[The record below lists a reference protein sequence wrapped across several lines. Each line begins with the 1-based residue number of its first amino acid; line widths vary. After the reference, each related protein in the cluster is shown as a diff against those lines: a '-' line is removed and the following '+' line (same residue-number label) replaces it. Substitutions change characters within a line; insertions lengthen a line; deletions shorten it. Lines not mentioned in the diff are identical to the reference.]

1 MSGQLKEV
9 KTRIKSV
16 TTTQQITK
24 AMKLVSASKL
34 RRAQDRIVK
43 MRPYALKLNE
53 ILSNIA
59 EAAEGDV
66 NIEYAKHRPAEKVLA
81 IILTSDRG
89 LCGAFNN
96 NAGKLIT
103 SLMNDKYKAQFEAGN
118 LSVMYIGKKG
128 FEIFKKNKKINH
140 IADYVNTFSD
150 LSFDNVSDVADYVMD
165 AFVNKEYD
173 RVEVAY
179 HRFKNQM
186 VQIAELEQFLPIQ
199 KLEAETAG
207 NADEKKIKPDFVFE
221 PNKEQL
227 IEELAPRILKTQFY
241 RYLLENNASEHGARM
256 TAMAKATDNAEDLI
270 NELKIKY
277 NRARQASITTQ
288 IVEIVSGAAAL
299 QGE

>member
-1 MSGQLKEV
+1 MSGQLKEI

-16 TTTQQITK
+16 STTQQITK

-53 ILSNIA
+53 ILANIA

-66 NIEYAKHRPAEKVLA
+66 NIEYAKQRPAEKILA
-81 IILTSDRG
+81 VILTSDRG

-103 SLMNDKYKAQFEAGN
+103 ELMEEKYGEQYAAGN
-118 LSVMYIGKKG
+118 VTVMYIGKKG
-128 FEIFKKNKKINH
+128 FEIFKKNSTLNH
-140 IADYVNTFSD
+140 LKDYIDTFND
-150 LSFDNVSDVADYVMD
+150 LSFENVSNVAEYVMN

-186 VQIAELEQFLPIQ
+186 IQIAELEQFLPIQ
-199 KLEAETAG
+199 KLEAEVTG
-207 NADEKKIKPDFVFE
+207 KEDEKKMKPDFTFE

-227 IEELAPRILKTQFY
+227 IEELAPKILKTQFY

-256 TAMAKATDNAEDLI
+256 TAMAKATDNAEELI
-270 NELKIKY
+270 NDLKVVY
-277 NRARQASITTQ
+277 NRARQTAITTQ

-299 QGE
+299 QSE

>member
-1 MSGQLKEV
+1 MSGQLKEI

-16 TTTQQITK
+16 STTQQITK

-53 ILSNIA
+53 ILANIA

-66 NIEYAKHRPAEKVLA
+66 NIEYAKQRPAEKILA
-81 IILTSDRG
+81 VILTSDRG

-103 SLMNDKYKAQFEAGN
+103 ELMEEKYGEQYAAGN
-118 LSVMYIGKKG
+118 VTVMYIGKKG
-128 FEIFKKNKKINH
+128 FEIFKKNSTLNH
-140 IADYVNTFSD
+140 LKDYIDTFND
-150 LSFDNVSDVADYVMD
+150 LSFENVSNVAEYVMN

-186 VQIAELEQFLPIQ
+186 IQIAELEQFLPIQ
-199 KLEAETAG
+199 KLEAEVTG
-207 NADEKKIKPDFVFE
+207 KEGEKKMKPDFTFE

-227 IEELAPRILKTQFY
+227 IEELAPKILKTQFY

-256 TAMAKATDNAEDLI
+256 TAMAKATDNAEELI
-270 NELKIKY
+270 NDLKVVY
-277 NRARQASITTQ
+277 NRARQTAITTQ

-299 QGE
+299 QSE

>member
-1 MSGQLKEV
+1 MSGQLKEI

-16 TTTQQITK
+16 SSTQQITK

-34 RRAQDRIVK
+34 RRAQDRIIK

-59 EAAEGDV
+59 DAAEGDV
-66 NIEYAKHRPAEKVLA
+66 TIEYAKQRPAEKILAVL
-81 IILTSDRG
+81 LTSDRG

-103 SLMNDKYKAQFEAGN
+103 SLLEEKFSQQLAAGN
-118 LSVMYIGKKG
+118 VTVLYIGKKG
-128 FEIFKKNKKINH
+128 FELFKKNKEIKH
-140 IADYVNTFSD
+140 TTDYLDLFGD
-150 LSFDNVSDVADYVMD
+150 LSFDNVSDAAEYVMN
-165 AFVNKEYD
+165 AFVNKEFD

-179 HRFKNQM
+179 HRFKNQI
-186 VQIAELEQFLPIQ
+186 VQIAALEQFLPIQ
-199 KLEAETAG
+199 KLEAEGAAD
-207 NADEKKIKPDFVFE
+207 ADEQKMKPDFVFE
-221 PNKEQL
+221 PNKEEL

-256 TAMAKATDNAEDLI
+256 TAMAKATDNAEELI
-270 NELKIKY
+270 KELKVKY

>member
-1 MSGQLKEV
+1 MSGQLKEI

-16 TTTQQITK
+16 STTQQITK

-34 RRAQDRIVK
+34 RRAQDRIIK

-53 ILSNIA
+53 ILANIA

-66 NIEYAKHRPAEKVLA
+66 NIEYAKQRPAEKILA
-81 IILTSDRG
+81 VILTSDRG
-89 LCGAFNN
+89 LCGGFNN

-103 SLMNDKYKAQFEAGN
+103 KLMEEKYSEQYAAGN
-118 LSVMYIGKKG
+118 LTILYIGKKG
-128 FEIFKKNKKINH
+128 YELFKKNGQVNH
-140 IADYVNTFSD
+140 IQDYIETFGD
-150 LSFDNVSDVADYVMD
+150 LSFENVSDVAEYVMN

-186 VQIAELEQFLPIQ
+186 IQISELEQFLPIQ
-199 KLEAETAG
+199 KLEAEVSG
-207 NADEKKIKPDFVFE
+207 KEDEKKMKPDFLFE

-227 IEELAPRILKTQFY
+227 IKELAPKILKTQFY

-256 TAMAKATDNAEDLI
+256 TAMAKATDNAEELI
-270 NELKIKY
+270 NDLKVIY
-277 NRARQASITTQ
+277 NRARQTAITTQ

-299 QGE
+299 QSE